1 MNKVQIENEGY
12 LKKTNALNFK
22 LEGKDRLIRH
32 LENKVTQ
39 VMVEKEESS
48 VTLKSEIVL
57 LQNKLDEGQ
66 DTMTRKTN
74 KMRSLLTNEAKD
86 EV

>member
-1 MNKVQIENEGY
+1 
-12 LKKTNALNFK
+12 
-22 LEGKDRLIRH
+22 
-32 LENKVTQ
+32 
-39 VMVEKEESS
+39 MVEKEESS